1 MRLLIDTQIL
11 IWEVVEPGRLSA
23 AALAAMD
30 LEVSEQEPLGVSA
43 FSLVELAYAVEKASN
58 PLTAADR
65 DIILTVL
72 HDVESPFEL
81 VPVDGAV
88 AERVGRVP
96 RVANADPGDRIIVAT
111 AEVRELRLISA
122 DRKIPGMTQ
131 QEVIW

>member
-1 MRLLIDTQIL
+1 
-11 IWEVVEPGRLSA
+11 
-23 AALAAMD
+23 MD

-43 FSLVELAYAVEKASN
+43 FSLVEIAYAVEKASN

-72 HDVESPFEL
+72 HDLESPFEL

-96 RVANADPGDRIIVAT
+96 RAANADPGDRIIVAT
-111 AEVRELRLISA
+111 ADVRELRLISA